1 MNIDGKGHKSTMKNP
16 LLVVLPAVI
25 EMKSKLA
32 RWNVRD
38 SLALVREPRGPQR
51 VWRDG
56 GRPELEQS

>member
-1 MNIDGKGHKSTMKNP
+1 MKNP

-38 SLALVREPRGPQR
+38 SLALVGPRVGTPR
-51 VWRDG
+51 ASESLAR
-56 GRPELEQS
+56 RR

>member
-1 MNIDGKGHKSTMKNP
+1 MNMDGKGHKSTMKNP

-38 SLALVREPRGPQR
+38 SLALVGPRARTPR
-51 VWRDG
+51 AAESLTRL
-56 GRPELEQS
+56 R